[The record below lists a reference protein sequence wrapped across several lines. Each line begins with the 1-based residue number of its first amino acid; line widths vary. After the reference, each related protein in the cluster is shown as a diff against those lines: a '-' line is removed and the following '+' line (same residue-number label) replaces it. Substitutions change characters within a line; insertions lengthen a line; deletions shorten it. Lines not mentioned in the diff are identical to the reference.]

1 MVHSAGNLGCNNAVI
16 HQCNADVKGV
26 DILAIHNKN
35 HPPPH
40 FPEAYIVYALEQVFK
55 IHNNA
60 YYIFKK
66 LNQSANFF

>member
-1 MVHSAGNLGCNNAVI
+1 MVHSAGNNAFI

-35 HPPPH
+35 HPPH

-66 LNQSANFF
+66 VKSVSYFLLTLF